1 MVTGASAA
9 EVTVVSSER
18 TAGYVEAL
26 DVLVAELARLN
37 LPVSDVDLPTGGSL
51 AAVLVQQKPKLI
63 VTLGTEALR
72 QVLAQESRIPVLAAL
87 IPRTSFERVARASVS
102 KAPIA
107 ALYLDQSMAR
117 QLDLVHLA
125 FPTAQRVGV
134 LFGGESIAQRTAIS
148 AAAAARSLVLVNG
161 VVSPAH
167 TVANALSDAL
177 DGSDILLAVPDPQVF
192 NPNTVANVLM
202 STYRARVPVVAFS
215 PAYVRSGAA
224 LSLHTLPSQVG
235 AQAAVL
241 VRQFLQSGVLPASQY
256 PLDFSISVNERVARS
271 MGLDLD
277 ARDLTELLRRLER
290 KP

>member
-134 LFGGESIAQRTAIS
+134 LFGGESIAQRMAIS